1 MTVVQLHVEQDSNG
15 RALVVYD
22 GCSSHYIGSRK
33 GERPMNMTFTHV
45 HFHFA
50 QVSEGHILCIQG
62 HGGHVVEE
70 SISALF
76 NKSHQATGCID
87 VNFPASK

>member
-1 MTVVQLHVEQDSNG
+1 
-15 RALVVYD
+15 
-22 GCSSHYIGSRK
+22 
-33 GERPMNMTFTHV
+33 MNMTFTHV

-87 VNFPASK
+87 VNFPASKVTHLQGTTCLRMYTVANAGQKVY